1 LKVVGREASLE
12 RKCASV
18 KLAVMARDTAQ
29 NGGNAQSIREATI
42 ALRGAASLCLESH
55 ACYYPDVWNYE
66 PAGSLKLRVVL
77 ALADVLI
84 GFVSR
89 MVHAKLSAGVLVE
102 IRQRLFRHCLCARIE
117 GVEHFRHGDL
127 LSRFGSDIPKIQAL
141 LVDGVIGFL
150 HNLLFLLL
158 SAVILVYLSPILAL
172 WSYLGLA
179 LALVLTVAFRAPIE
193 QGTRGIREKMADLS
207 HFLAERLGALR
218 GIRFH
223 RAETQELET
232 FRDLNEQLVQR
243 VLRFQITQ
251 SAATQLPGLALSI
264 SLAWIYLLGGGQ
276 LESGAIGLGTFVAF
290 VLYQGRLYGPAS
302 GLLGLVRT
310 LQEARVSLNRVAEIL
325 GDEEASGWADYGEA
339 DSTKADIG
347 EAETQ
352 AAICLENVTFN
363 YKEAAPVLN
372 GLNLRV
378 APGEKVAVFGTSG
391 AGKST
396 LVQLLFG
403 LRKPHTGRVSVGT
416 GSRAGSRGRSLHD
429 TLGYASSDPFLLHAG
444 VRENLSY
451 GNPNVTTEKMVEAA
465 RLAEANK
472 FILSLP
478 EGFDTVIGGRGHS
491 LSDGQRQR
499 LGLARL
505 FLADP
510 DVLVLDEAFSAMDPE
525 TESRVRANLFSAF
538 ADRAVLA
545 ISHRLT
551 GLDQFDRLLLMREG
565 QLHPVS
571 REELFAYFELNSP
584 QQVQGLET

>member
-1 LKVVGREASLE
+1 LKTLKLFTGHLRQRKKTLLSLFLLG
-12 RKCASV
+12 
-18 KLAVMARDTAQ
+18 LA
-29 NGGNAQSIREATI
+29 GS
-42 ALRGAASLCLESH
+42 AASLSTPLIGKAFIDAVVEREDYGVIPVI
-55 ACYYPDVWNYE
+55 A
-66 PAGSLKLRVVL
+66 AALVVL

-102 IRQRLFRHCLCARIE
+102 IRQRLFRHCLYTRIE

-158 SAVILVYLSPILAL
+158 SAVILIYLSPILAL
-172 WSYLGLA
+172 WSYLGLV
-179 LALVLTVAFRAPIE
+179 LALVLTVAFRGPIE
-193 QGTRGIREKMADLS
+193 TGTRGIREKMADLS

-223 RAETQELET
+223 RAESQELET

-302 GLLGLVRT
+302 GLLGLVKT
-310 LQEARVSLNRVAEIL
+310 LQEARVSLDRVAEIL
-325 GDEEASGWADYGEA
+325 ADEEASGRAGSTETDF
-339 DSTKADIG
+339 TKADVG
-347 EAETQ
+347 QGGRQ
-352 AAICLENVTFN
+352 AAICLENVTFT
-363 YKEAAPVLN
+363 YEQAAPVLG

-378 APGEKVAVFGTSG
+378 APAEKVAIFGTSG

-403 LRKPHTGRVSVGT
+403 LRKPLTGRVSVGIAKVAA
-416 GSRAGSRGRSLHD
+416 SKGRSLHD
-429 TLGYASSDPFLLHAG
+429 TLGYSSSDPFLLHAS
-444 VRENLSY
+444 VRENLAY
-451 GNPNVTTEKMVEAA
+451 GNPGATTEKMVEAT

-525 TESRVRANLFSAF
+525 TESRVRANLFKAF

-545 ISHRLT
+545 ISHRLS
-551 GLDQFDRLLLMREG
+551 GLEQFDRLLLLKEG

-571 REELFAYFELNSP
+571 QEELFAYFELNSP
-584 QQVQGLET
+584 RQAQGQET

>member
-1 LKVVGREASLE
+1 MNTLKLFTGHLRQ
-12 RKCASV
+12 RK
-18 KLAVMARDTAQ
+18 KTLLALFLLGLA
-29 NGGNAQSIREATI
+29 GS
-42 ALRGAASLCLESH
+42 AASLSTPLIGKAFIDAVVERDDYGVIPII
-55 ACYYPDVWNYE
+55 A
-66 PAGSLKLRVVL
+66 AALVVL
-77 ALADVLI
+77 ALADVLV

-102 IRQRLFRHCLCARIE
+102 IRQRLFRHCLYARIVV
-117 GVEHFRHGDL
+117 VENFRHGDL
-127 LSRFGSDIPKIQAL
+127 LGRFGSDIPKIQAL

-179 LALVLTVAFRAPIE
+179 LALVLTVAFRGPIE

-232 FRDLNEQLVQR
+232 FRGLNEQLVQR

-276 LESGAIGLGTFVAF
+276 LESGAISLGTFVAF

-302 GLLGLVRT
+302 GLLGLVRS
-310 LQEARVSLNRVAEIL
+310 LQEARVSLDRVAEIL

-339 DSTKADIG
+339 DSTKADIE
-347 EAETQ
+347 EADTQ

-391 AGKST
+391 TGKST

-416 GSRAGSRGRSLHD
+416 GSRGRSLHD
-429 TLGYASSDPFLLHAG
+429 TLGYTSSDPFLLHAS

-451 GNPNVTTEKMVEAA
+451 GNPNITTEKMLEAA

-551 GLDQFDRLLLMREG
+551 GLEQFDRLLLMQEG

-584 QQVQGLET
+584 QEVQGLET

>member
-1 LKVVGREASLE
+1 MSSLKLFTGHLRQ
-12 RKCASV
+12 RK
-18 KLAVMARDTAQ
+18 KTLA
-29 NGGNAQSIREATI
+29 
-42 ALRGAASLCLESH
+42 ALFLLGLAGSAASLSTPLIGKAFIDAVVERDDYGLIPVI
-55 ACYYPDVWNYE
+55 A
-66 PAGSLKLRVVL
+66 AALVVL

-89 MVHAKLSAGVLVE
+89 MVHAKLSAGILVE
-102 IRQRLFRHCLCARIE
+102 IRHRLFRHCLYTRME

-127 LSRFGSDIPKIQAL
+127 LSRFGSDVPKIQAL

-158 SAVILVYLSPILAL
+158 SAAILVYLSPLLAL

-179 LALVLTVAFRAPIE
+179 LALVLTVAFRGPIE
-193 QGTRGIREKMADLS
+193 KGTRGIRENMADLS
-207 HFLAERLGALR
+207 HFLAERLGAIR

-232 FRDLNEQLVQR
+232 FRDLNDQLVQR
-243 VLRFQITQ
+243 VLRFQMTQ
-251 SAATQLPGLALSI
+251 SAATQLPGLALSF
-264 SLAWIYLLGGGQ
+264 SLAWIYLLGGGL
-276 LESGAIGLGTFVAF
+276 LESGAIGLGTFFAF

-302 GLLGLVRT
+302 GLLGLVKT
-310 LQEARVSLNRVAEIL
+310 LQEASVSLDRVAEIL
-325 GDEEASGWADYGEA
+325 GEHESTGRD
-339 DSTKADIG
+339 DSTETEIG
-347 EAETQ
+347 NTDMA
-352 AAICLENVTFN
+352 AAISLENVTFT
-363 YKEAAPVLN
+363 YEDEGAVLS

-378 APGEKVAVFGTSG
+378 ARGEKVAVFGTSG
-391 AGKST
+391 GGKST
-396 LVQLLFG
+396 LVQLIFG
-403 LRKPHTGRVSVGT
+403 LRQPEKGNVRVG
-416 GSRAGSRGRSLHD
+416 AGGPADMGDGHAHD
-429 TLGYASSDPFLLHAG
+429 GLGYSSSDPFLLHAS
-444 VRENLSY
+444 VRENLCY
-451 GNPNVTTEKMVEAA
+451 GNPNASTDAMVEAA

-478 EGFDTVIGGRGHS
+478 EGFDTVIGGRGNT

-505 FLADP
+505 FLTDP

-525 TESRVRANLFSAF
+525 TESRVLANLFSAF

-551 GLDQFDRLLLMREG
+551 GLEQFDRLLLMREG

-571 REELFAYFELNSP
+571 KEELFDYFELNSP
-584 QQVQGLET
+584 RKEQQLAT

>member
-1 LKVVGREASLE
+1 MSSLKLFTGHLRQ
-12 RKCASV
+12 RK
-18 KLAVMARDTAQ
+18 KTLATLFLLGLA
-29 NGGNAQSIREATI
+29 GS
-42 ALRGAASLCLESH
+42 AASLSTPLIGKAFIDAVVERDDFGLIPVI
-55 ACYYPDVWNYE
+55 A
-66 PAGSLKLRVVL
+66 AALVVL

-89 MVHAKLSAGVLVE
+89 MVHAKLSAGILVE
-102 IRQRLFRHCLCARIE
+102 IRHRLFRHCLYTRME

-158 SAVILVYLSPILAL
+158 SAVILVYLSPKLAL

-179 LALVLTVAFRAPIE
+179 LALVLTVAFRGPIE
-193 QGTRGIREKMADLS
+193 KGTRGIRENMADLS
-207 HFLAERLGALR
+207 HFLAERLGSIR

-223 RAETQELET
+223 RAEAQELET
-232 FRDLNEQLVQR
+232 FRDLNDRLVQR
-243 VLRFQITQ
+243 VLRFQMTQ
-251 SAATQLPGLALSI
+251 SAATQLPGLALSF
-264 SLAWIYLLGGGQ
+264 SLAWIYLLGGGL

-302 GLLGLVRT
+302 GLLGLVKT
-310 LQEARVSLNRVAEIL
+310 LQEARVSLDRVAEIL
-325 GDEEASGWADYGEA
+325 GEDESSMWADSPEVGHR
-339 DSTKADIG
+339 
-347 EAETQ
+347 Q
-352 AAICLENVTFN
+352 AAIGQADRQAAISLENVTFT
-363 YKEAAPVLN
+363 YADAGPVLDD
-372 GLNLRV
+372 LNLSL
-378 APGEKVAVFGTSG
+378 APGEKVALFGASG
-391 AGKST
+391 TGKST
-396 LVQLLFG
+396 LVQLIFG
-403 LRKPHTGRVSVGT
+403 LRKPDNGEVRVGAGDRTGIGERHA
-416 GSRAGSRGRSLHD
+416 RNR
-429 TLGYASSDPFLLHAG
+429 LGYSSSDPFLLHAS
-444 VRENLSY
+444 VRENLCY
-451 GNPNVTTEKMVEAA
+451 GNPNASTEAIVEAA
-465 RLAEANK
+465 RLAEATQ

-478 EGFDTVIGGRGHS
+478 EGFDTVIGGRGNT

-538 ADRAVLA
+538 AERAVLA

-551 GLDQFDRLLLMREG
+551 GLEQFDRLLLMQEG

-571 REELFAYFELNSP
+571 AEELFAYFELNSP
-584 QQVQGLET
+584 QEKQRLAT

>member
-1 LKVVGREASLE
+1 LK
-12 RKCASV
+12 
-18 KLAVMARDTAQ
+18 
-29 NGGNAQSIREATI
+29 
-42 ALRGAASLCLESH
+42 ALRLFTGHLRQRKKTLVALFLLGLAGSAASLSTPLIGKAFIDAVVERNDYGVIPVI
-55 ACYYPDVWNYE
+55 A
-66 PAGSLKLRVVL
+66 AALVVL

-102 IRQRLFRHCLCARIE
+102 IRQRLFRHCLYARIE

-150 HNLLFLLL
+150 HNVLFLLI
-158 SAVILVYLSPILAL
+158 SAAILIYLSPILAL

-179 LALVLTVAFRAPIE
+179 LALVLTVAFRGPIE
-193 QGTRGIREKMADLS
+193 KGTRGIREKMADLS

-223 RAETQELET
+223 RAEAQELET
-232 FRDLNEQLVQR
+232 FRELNEQLVQH

-251 SAATQLPGLALSI
+251 SVATQLPGLALSF
-264 SLAWIYLLGGGQ
+264 SLAWIYLLGGGL
-276 LESGAIGLGTFVAF
+276 LESGTIGLGTFVAF

-310 LQEARVSLNRVAEIL
+310 LQEARVSLDRVVEIL
-325 GDEEASGWADYGEA
+325 GDGEASRWADSMEVDSINSDIEEAD
-339 DSTKADIG
+339 K
-347 EAETQ
+347 Q
-352 AAICLENVTFN
+352 AAICLENITFT
-363 YKEAAPVLN
+363 YEDAAPVLN
-372 GLNLRV
+372 GLNLRI
-378 APGEKVAVFGTSG
+378 APGEKVAVFGASG

-416 GSRAGSRGRSLHD
+416 GIRAGNKGRSLHD
-429 TLGYASSDPFLLHAG
+429 TLGYSSSDPFLLHAS
-444 VRENLSY
+444 VRENLGY

-551 GLDQFDRLLLMREG
+551 GLEQFDRLLLMQEG
-565 QLHPVS
+565 QLNPVS
-571 REELFAYFELNSP
+571 KEELFAYFELNNP
-584 QQVQGLET
+584 RQAQGLET

>member
-1 LKVVGREASLE
+1 MSALKLFTGHLRQ
-12 RKCASV
+12 RK
-18 KLAVMARDTAQ
+18 KTLLALFLL
-29 NGGNAQSIREATI
+29 GLLGS
-42 ALRGAASLCLESH
+42 AASLSTPLIGKAFIDAVVERDDYGVIPVI
-55 ACYYPDVWNYE
+55 A
-66 PAGSLKLRVVL
+66 AALVVL

-102 IRQRLFRHCLCARIE
+102 IRQRLFRHCLYAQIE

-150 HNLLFLLL
+150 HNFLFLLL
-158 SAVILVYLSPILAL
+158 CAAILIYLSPILAL

-179 LALVLTVAFRAPIE
+179 LALVLTVAFRRPIE
-193 QGTRGIREKMADLS
+193 RGTRGIREKMADLS
-207 HFLAERLGALR
+207 HFLTERLGALR

-223 RAETQELET
+223 RAEPQELET
-232 FRDLNEQLVQR
+232 FRDLNKQLVRR
-243 VLRFQITQ
+243 VLRFQVTQ
-251 SAATQLPGLALSI
+251 SAASQLPGLALSI
-264 SLAWIYLLGGGQ
+264 SLAWIYLLGGSQ
-276 LESGAIGLGTFVAF
+276 LESGAISLGTFVAF

-302 GLLGLVRT
+302 GLLGLVST
-310 LQEARVSLNRVAEIL
+310 LQQARVSLERVAEIL
-325 GDEEASGWADYGEA
+325 GDEEASGWADSRQA
-339 DSTKADIG
+339 DSGGAD
-347 EAETQ
+347 TQ
-352 AAICLENVTFN
+352 AAVCLENVTFN
-363 YKEAAPVLN
+363 YKESVPVLN
-372 GLNLRV
+372 GLNLRL
-378 APGEKVAVFGTSG
+378 ALGEKVAIFGKSG

-403 LRKPHTGRVSVGT
+403 LRKPHIGRVRVGT
-416 GSRAGSRGRSLHD
+416 CSRAGHAGRSLHD
-429 TLGYASSDPFLLHAG
+429 TLGYSSSDPFLLHAS

-478 EGFDTVIGGRGHS
+478 EGFDTVIGGRGQS

-525 TESRVRANLFSAF
+525 TESRVRANLFGAF
-538 ADRAVLA
+538 ADRTVLA
-545 ISHRLT
+545 ISHRFS
-551 GLDQFDRLLLMREG
+551 GLEQFDRLLLMREG

-571 REELFAYFELNSP
+571 KQELLAYFELNSP
-584 QQVQGLET
+584 APAQYSSPCRHS

>member
-1 LKVVGREASLE
+1 LK
-12 RKCASV
+12 
-18 KLAVMARDTAQ
+18 
-29 NGGNAQSIREATI
+29 
-42 ALRGAASLCLESH
+42 ALRLFTGHLRQRKKTLVALFLLGLAGSAASLSTPLIGKAFIDAVVERNDYGVIPVI
-55 ACYYPDVWNYE
+55 A
-66 PAGSLKLRVVL
+66 AALVVL

-102 IRQRLFRHCLCARIE
+102 IRQRLFRHCLYARIE

-150 HNLLFLLL
+150 HNVLFLLI
-158 SAVILVYLSPILAL
+158 SAAILIYLSPILAL

-179 LALVLTVAFRAPIE
+179 LALILTVAFRGPIE
-193 QGTRGIREKMADLS
+193 KGTRGIREKMADLS

-223 RAETQELET
+223 RAEAQELET
-232 FRDLNEQLVQR
+232 FRELNEQLVQH

-251 SAATQLPGLALSI
+251 SVATQLPGLALSF
-264 SLAWIYLLGGGQ
+264 SLAWIYLLGGGL
-276 LESGAIGLGTFVAF
+276 LESGTIGLGTFVAF

-310 LQEARVSLNRVAEIL
+310 LQEARVSLDRVVEIL
-325 GDEEASGWADYGEA
+325 GDGEASRWADSMEVDSINSDIEEAD
-339 DSTKADIG
+339 K
-347 EAETQ
+347 Q
-352 AAICLENVTFN
+352 AAICLENITFT
-363 YKEAAPVLN
+363 YEDAAPVLN
-372 GLNLRV
+372 GLNLRI
-378 APGEKVAVFGTSG
+378 APGEKVAVFGASG

-416 GSRAGSRGRSLHD
+416 GIRAGNKGRSLHD
-429 TLGYASSDPFLLHAG
+429 TLGYSSSDPFLLHAS
-444 VRENLSY
+444 VRENLGY
-451 GNPNVTTEKMVEAA
+451 GNPYVTTEKMVEAA

-551 GLDQFDRLLLMREG
+551 GLEQFDRLLLMQEG
-565 QLHPVS
+565 QLNPVS
-571 REELFAYFELNSP
+571 KEELFAYFELNNP
-584 QQVQGLET
+584 RQAQGLET

>member
-1 LKVVGREASLE
+1 MK
-12 RKCASV
+12 
-18 KLAVMARDTAQ
+18 D
-29 NGGNAQSIREATI
+29 
-42 ALRGAASLCLESH
+42 RGLS
-55 ACYYPDVWNYE
+55 
-66 PAGSLKLRVVL
+66 SLKLFTGHLRQRKRTLAMLFLLGLVGSATSLSSPLIGKAFIDAVVERGDYDVIPVIAAALVVL
-77 ALADVLI
+77 ALADVII

-89 MVHAKLSAGVLVE
+89 LVHTKLSAGILVE
-102 IRQRLFRHCLCARIE
+102 IRQRLFRHCLYARIE
-117 GVEHFRHGDL
+117 GVEYFRHGDL

-158 SAVILVYLSPILAL
+158 CAAILVYLSPLLAL

-179 LALVLTVAFRAPIE
+179 VALAITVAFRGSIE
-193 QGTRGIREKMADLS
+193 KGTRGIREKMADLS

-232 FRDLNEQLVQR
+232 LGTLNKQLVQR
-243 VLRFQITQ
+243 VLGYQMTE
-251 SAATQLPGLALSI
+251 SAASQLPGLALSI
-264 SLAWIYLLGGGQ
+264 SLAWIYVLGGGQ
-276 LESGAIGLGTFVAF
+276 LQSGAIGLGTFVAF

-302 GLLGLVRT
+302 GLLGLVKS
-310 LQEARVSLNRVAEIL
+310 LQEARVSLDRVAEIL
-325 GDEEASGWADYGEA
+325 GEGELSGRADYREA
-339 DSTKADIG
+339 AD
-347 EAETQ
+347 Q
-352 AAICLENVTFN
+352 AAICLEDVAFA
-363 YKEAAPVLN
+363 YEKAAPVVD

-378 APGEKVAVFGTSG
+378 APGEKVAVFGISG
-391 AGKST
+391 TGKST
-396 LVQLLFG
+396 LIQLLFG
-403 LRKPHTGRVSVGT
+403 LRKPHRGRVKVA
-416 GSRAGSRGRSLHD
+416 AGNKGGHAHD
-429 TLGYASSDPFLLHAG
+429 ALGYASSDPFLLHAS
-444 VRENLSY
+444 VRENLCY
-451 GNPNVTTEKMVEAA
+451 GNPDVSTESMAEAA

-478 EGFDTVIGGRGHS
+478 EGFETIIGGRGHT

-538 ADRAVLA
+538 ADRAVLT

-551 GLDQFDRLLLMREG
+551 GLAQFDRLLLMQDG
-565 QLHPVS
+565 QLHEVS
-571 REELFAYFELNSP
+571 KEELLAYFELNSP
-584 QQVQGLET
+584 QEEQQLET

>member
-1 LKVVGREASLE
+1 LRTLKLFTGHLRQRKKTLFALFALGLVGS
-12 RKCASV
+12 
-18 KLAVMARDTAQ
+18 
-29 NGGNAQSIREATI
+29 
-42 ALRGAASLCLESH
+42 AASLSTPLIGKAFIDAVVEREDYGVIPVI
-55 ACYYPDVWNYE
+55 A
-66 PAGSLKLRVVL
+66 AALVVL

-102 IRQRLFRHCLCARIE
+102 IRQRLFRHCLYAQIE
-117 GVEHFRHGDL
+117 GVENFRHGDL

-158 SAVILVYLSPILAL
+158 SAAILIYLSPVLAL
-172 WSYLGLA
+172 WSYLGLV
-179 LALVLTVAFRAPIE
+179 LALILTVAFRGPIE

-232 FRDLNEQLVQR
+232 FRDLNEQLVRR
-243 VLRFQITQ
+243 VLRFQKTQ
-251 SAATQLPGLALSI
+251 SAATQLPGLALSF

-276 LESGAIGLGTFVAF
+276 LESGAISLGTFVAF
-290 VLYQGRLYGPAS
+290 VLYQGRLFGPAS
-302 GLLGLVRT
+302 GLLGLVKT
-310 LQEARVSLNRVAEIL
+310 LQEARVSLDRVAEIL
-325 GDEEASGWADYGEA
+325 GDEEVSRRT
-339 DSTKADIG
+339 DSK
-347 EAETQ
+347 ETDPAKTDKQ
-352 AAICLENVTFN
+352 AVIRLENVTFT
-363 YKEAAPVLN
+363 YEETAPVLC
-372 GLNLRV
+372 GLNLHV
-378 APGEKVAVFGTSG
+378 VPGEKVAIFGTSG
-391 AGKST
+391 TGKST
-396 LVQLLFG
+396 LLQLLFG
-403 LRKPHTGRVSVGT
+403 LRKPHSGKVKVGL
-416 GSRAGSRGRSLHD
+416 GSRAGNRDRPIHQ
-429 TLGYASSDPFLLHAG
+429 TLGYSSSDPFLLHAS
-444 VRENLSY
+444 VRENLGY
-451 GNPNVTTEKMVEAA
+451 GNPNATTEKMVEAA
-465 RLAEANK
+465 RLAEANR

-551 GLDQFDRLLLMREG
+551 GLEQYDRLLLMQKG
-565 QLHPVS
+565 QLQPVNK
-571 REELFAYFELNSP
+571 EELLAYFELNKPSEE
-584 QQVQGLET
+584 QLLAT

>member
-1 LKVVGREASLE
+1 MSKLQLFTGHLRQRKKTLLALFLLGLVGSAAALSTPLIGKAFIDAVVE
-12 RKCASV
+12 RNDYGV
-18 KLAVMARDTAQ
+18 IPV
-29 NGGNAQSIREATI
+29 I
-42 ALRGAASLCLESH
+42 AAAL
-55 ACYYPDVWNYE
+55 
-66 PAGSLKLRVVL
+66 VVL

-102 IRQRLFRHCLCARIE
+102 IRQRLFRHCLYAQIE

-127 LSRFGSDIPKIQAL
+127 LSRFGSDIPNIQAL

-150 HNLLFLLL
+150 HNVLFLLL
-158 SAVILVYLSPILAL
+158 SAAILIYLSPVLAL

-179 LALVLTVAFRAPIE
+179 LALVLTAAFRGPIE
-193 QGTRGIREKMADLS
+193 RGTRGIREKMADLS

-232 FRDLNEQLVQR
+232 FRDLNEQLVQL
-243 VLRFQITQ
+243 VLRFQVTQ
-251 SAATQLPGLALSI
+251 SAASQLPGLALSI
-264 SLAWIYLLGGGQ
+264 SLAWIYLLGGNQ
-276 LESGAIGLGTFVAF
+276 LESGAISLGTFVAF

-302 GLLGLVRT
+302 GLLGWVRT
-310 LQEARVSLNRVAEIL
+310 LQEARVSLERVAEIL
-325 GDEEASGWADYGEA
+325 GDEEASGWAD
-339 DSTKADIG
+339 STQADIG
-347 EAETQ
+347 AADAQ

-363 YKEAAPVLN
+363 YKQAVPVLN

-378 APGEKVAVFGTSG
+378 ARGEKVAVFGTSG

-403 LRKPHTGRVSVGT
+403 LRKPHIGRVRVGT
-416 GSRAGSRGRSLHD
+416 CSRAGHKDRPIHD
-429 TLGYASSDPFLLHAG
+429 TLGYASSDPFLLHAS

-451 GNPNVTTEKMVEAA
+451 GNPNVTTEKMLEAA

-478 EGFDTVIGGRGHS
+478 EGFDTVIGGRGQS

-545 ISHRLT
+545 ISHRLS
-551 GLDQFDRLLLMREG
+551 GLQQFDRLLLLQEG

-571 REELFAYFELNSP
+571 PQELFAYFELNRP
-584 QQVQGLET
+584 QDEQLQAT

>member
-1 LKVVGREASLE
+1 LK
-12 RKCASV
+12 
-18 KLAVMARDTAQ
+18 
-29 NGGNAQSIREATI
+29 
-42 ALRGAASLCLESH
+42 ALRLFTGHLRQRKKTLAALFLLGLAGSAASLSTPLIGKAFIDAVVERNDYGVIPVI
-55 ACYYPDVWNYE
+55 A
-66 PAGSLKLRVVL
+66 AALVVL

-102 IRQRLFRHCLCARIE
+102 IRQKLFRHCLYARIE

-150 HNLLFLLL
+150 HNVLFLLI
-158 SAVILVYLSPILAL
+158 SAAILIYLSPILAL

-179 LALVLTVAFRAPIE
+179 LALVLTVAFRGPIE
-193 QGTRGIREKMADLS
+193 KGTRGIREKMADLS

-232 FRDLNEQLVQR
+232 FRELNEQLVQH

-251 SAATQLPGLALSI
+251 SAATQLPGLALSF
-264 SLAWIYLLGGGQ
+264 SLAWIYLLGGGL
-276 LESGAIGLGTFVAF
+276 LESGTIGLGTFVAF

-310 LQEARVSLNRVAEIL
+310 LQEARVSLDRVVEIL
-325 GDEEASGWADYGEA
+325 GDGEASRWADSMEVDSINSDIEEAD
-339 DSTKADIG
+339 K
-347 EAETQ
+347 Q
-352 AAICLENVTFN
+352 AAICLENITFT
-363 YKEAAPVLN
+363 YEDAAPVLN
-372 GLNLRV
+372 GLNLRI
-378 APGEKVAVFGTSG
+378 APGEKVAVFGASG

-416 GSRAGSRGRSLHD
+416 GIRAGNRGRSLHD
-429 TLGYASSDPFLLHAG
+429 TLGYSSSDPFLLHAS
-444 VRENLSY
+444 VRENLGY

-551 GLDQFDRLLLMREG
+551 GLEQFDRLLLMQEG
-565 QLHPVS
+565 QLDPVS
-571 REELFAYFELNSP
+571 KEELFAYFELNNP
-584 QQVQGLET
+584 RQAQGLET

>member
-1 LKVVGREASLE
+1 MNQLKLFTGHLRQRKKTLAGLFLLGLVGS
-12 RKCASV
+12 
-18 KLAVMARDTAQ
+18 
-29 NGGNAQSIREATI
+29 
-42 ALRGAASLCLESH
+42 AASLSTPLIGK
-55 ACYYPDVWNYE
+55 AFID
-66 PAGSLKLRVVL
+66 AVVEREDYGVIPIIAAALVAL

-102 IRQRLFRHCLCARIE
+102 IRQRLFRHCLYARIE

-127 LSRFGSDIPKIQAL
+127 LSRFGSDIPKIQSL

-150 HNLLFLLL
+150 HNVLFLIL
-158 SAVILVYLSPILAL
+158 SAVILIYLSPVLAL

-179 LALVLTVAFRAPIE
+179 LALILTVAFRGPIE
-193 QGTRGIREKMADLS
+193 TGTRGIREQMADLS

-223 RAETQELET
+223 RAETQEIET
-232 FRDLNEQLVQR
+232 FRDLNEQLVQQ
-243 VLRFQITQ
+243 VLRFQVTQ

-276 LESGAIGLGTFVAF
+276 LESGAISLGTFVAF

-302 GLLGLVRT
+302 SLLGLVRT
-310 LQEARVSLNRVAEIL
+310 LQEARVSLDRVAEVL
-325 GDEEASGWADYGEA
+325 GDEEDHSWVDSMAAEPADADQPLSVCLDNVSFTYG
-339 DSTKADIG
+339 DSS
-347 EAETQ
+347 
-352 AAICLENVTFN
+352 
-363 YKEAAPVLN
+363 PVLS
-372 GLNLRV
+372 GLNLHL
-378 APGEKVAVFGTSG
+378 AQGEKVAIFGTSG

-403 LRKPHTGRVSVGT
+403 LRIPHAGTVRVGAASH
-416 GSRAGSRGRSLHD
+416 AGVKGKSIHN
-429 TLGYASSDPFLLHAG
+429 TLRYCSSDPFLLHAS
-444 VRENLSY
+444 VRDNLAY
-451 GNPNVTTEKMVEAA
+451 GNPAITTEKMLEAA

-545 ISHRLT
+545 ISHRLS
-551 GLDQFDRLLLMREG
+551 GLDQFDRLLLLRDG

-571 REELFAYFELNSP
+571 KEALLRYFELHSP
-584 QQVQGLET
+584 AKVEDREIQA

>member
-1 LKVVGREASLE
+1 M
-12 RKCASV
+12 
-18 KLAVMARDTAQ
+18 LATLFVL
-29 NGGNAQSIREATI
+29 G
-42 ALRGAASLCLESH
+42 LVGAATSLSTPLIGKAFIDAVVERND
-55 ACYYPDVWNYE
+55 YDVI
-66 PAGSLKLRVVL
+66 PIIAAALVVL
-77 ALADVLI
+77 ALADVI
-84 GFVSR
+84 FGFLSR
-89 MVHAKLSAGVLVE
+89 LVHTKLSASILVE
-102 IRQRLFRHCLCARIE
+102 IRQRLFRHCLYARME

-127 LSRFGSDIPKIQAL
+127 LSRFGSDIPKIQSL
-141 LVDGVIGFL
+141 LVDGLIGFL

-158 SAVILVYLSPILAL
+158 CAAILVYLSPILAL

-179 LALVLTVAFRAPIE
+179 LALVITAAFRGPIE
-193 QGTRGIREKMADLS
+193 QGTRTIREKMADLS
-207 HFLAERLGALR
+207 HFLSERLGALR

-232 FRDLNEQLVQR
+232 FGTLNQQLVKR
-243 VLRFQITQ
+243 VLRFQVTE

-276 LESGAIGLGTFVAF
+276 LQSGAISLGTFVAF
-290 VLYQGRLYGPAS
+290 ILYQGRLYGPAS

-310 LQEARVSLNRVAEIL
+310 LQEVSVSLDRVAEIL
-325 GDEEASGWADYGEA
+325 GDEESTSRIDYREA
-339 DSTKADIG
+339 DN
-347 EAETQ
+347 E
-352 AAICLENVTFN
+352 AAICLENISFT
-363 YKEAAPVLN
+363 YGDATPVLS

-403 LRKPHTGRVSVGT
+403 LRKPVHGKVRVGM
-416 GSRAGSRGRSLHD
+416 GSGAGNGGKHPHE
-429 TLGYASSDPFLLHAG
+429 TLGYASSDPFLLHAS
-444 VRENLSY
+444 VNDNLRY
-451 GNPNVTTEKMVEAA
+451 GNLNASSEAMVEAA
-465 RLAEANK
+465 RLAEAIK

-478 EGFDTVIGGRGHS
+478 EGFDTVIGGRGQT

-525 TESRVRANLFSAF
+525 TESRVRSNLFKAF

-551 GLDQFDRLLLMREG
+551 GLEQFDRLLLMQGG
-565 QLHPVS
+565 QLHQVS
-571 REELFAYFELNSP
+571 KQELLDYFEINSP
-584 QQVQGLET
+584 RAQQH

>member
-1 LKVVGREASLE
+1 LKALKLFTGHLRQ
-12 RKCASV
+12 RKKTLVALFLLG
-18 KLAVMARDTAQ
+18 LA
-29 NGGNAQSIREATI
+29 GS
-42 ALRGAASLCLESH
+42 AASLSTPLIGKAFIDAVVERNDYGVIPVI
-55 ACYYPDVWNYE
+55 A
-66 PAGSLKLRVVL
+66 AALVVL

-84 GFVSR
+84 GFGSR

-102 IRQRLFRHCLCARIE
+102 IRQRLFRHCLYARIE

-141 LVDGVIGFL
+141 LVDGLIGFL
-150 HNLLFLLL
+150 HNVLFLLL
-158 SAVILVYLSPILAL
+158 SAAILIYLSPVLAL

-179 LALVLTVAFRAPIE
+179 LALLLTVAFRGPIE
-193 QGTRGIREKMADLS
+193 KGTRGIREKMADLS

-218 GIRFH
+218 GIRLH

-251 SAATQLPGLALSI
+251 SAATQLPGLALSV

-276 LESGAIGLGTFVAF
+276 LESGAISLGTFVAF

-302 GLLGLVRT
+302 GLLGLVRI
-310 LQEARVSLNRVAEIL
+310 LQEARVSLDRVVEIL
-325 GDEEASGWADYGEA
+325 GDGEVSRRIDYREAGE
-339 DSTKADIG
+339 
-347 EAETQ
+347 Q
-352 AAICLENVTFN
+352 AAICLENVTFT
-363 YKEAAPVLN
+363 YEDAAPVLN
-372 GLNLRV
+372 GLNLRL
-378 APGEKVAVFGTSG
+378 APGEKVAVFGASG

-403 LRKPHTGRVSVGT
+403 LRKPHTGRVIVGH
-416 GSRAGSRGRSLHD
+416 GSRAANRGRPLHD
-429 TLGYASSDPFLLHAG
+429 MLGYSSSDPFLLHAS
-444 VRENLSY
+444 VRENLGY
-451 GNPNVTTEKMVEAA
+451 GILSVTTENMVEAA

-551 GLDQFDRLLLMREG
+551 GLEQFDRLLLMREG

-571 REELFAYFELNSP
+571 KEELFAYFELNKP
-584 QQVQGLET
+584 PEEHLLAT